1 MNTYKRLLKYMSPYM
16 DKVITAM
23 IFMIFTSGLTA
34 ASMYVIKPVIDKIL
48 ANPDKTEAIHWISI
62 LPIAIIVI
70 FVFKGVCGYIQ
81 NYLINY
87 VGTKIILNMRKQLYE
102 HITGLSMNF
111 FNNQK
116 IGILISR
123 ITNDVQM
130 VQGALANLLG
140 SLVGSV
146 LTIAGL
152 VGLLFFLSWKFA
164 LITIVIFPI
173 AILPI
178 SKFGRIIKSAAGN
191 VQLKMGTLTSILNET
206 FNGIRI
212 VKAFGMENYER
223 KKFNTELTSLFDHT
237 MRGTRAYIMSSPVM
251 ESIGAIGVAVL
262 VWAAGTA
269 VIKGELTAG
278 TFFAFVGG
286 LTALYPQIKKLN
298 DINNVIQQALA
309 AAERIFTILDT
320 KPEIV
325 ESEVPKEINEF
336 KSSVEFQNISF
347 NYIEGQ
353 EVLRD
358 VNFKINKGQIFA
370 VVGPSGAGKSTL
382 ADLLARFYDVKKGL
396 ITIDGID
403 IKDIKIESLR
413 NLIGIVTQETIL
425 FNDTIKNN
433 ISYGLETN
441 DMGKVEMAARAAN
454 ASEFIEKLPDK
465 YETLIGDRGV
475 RLSGGQRQRM
485 AIARAILKNP
495 PILILDEATSSLDSE
510 SEILVQ
516 EAINNL
522 MKNRTA
528 FVIAHRLSTV
538 RNAANIIVVD
548 NMTIVE
554 EGSHDSLIKKNGVY
568 TKLYNLQFKLNKDAK
583 IDETPN

>member
-1 MNTYKRLLKYMSPYM
+1 MKPYM
-16 DKVITAM
+16 DRVIVAM

-48 ANPDKTEAIHWISI
+48 ANPDKTEAMKWISI
-62 LPIAIIVI
+62 LPVAIILI
-70 FVFKGVCGYIQ
+70 FVFKGVCVYIQ
-81 NYLINY
+81 SYLVNW
-87 VGTKIILNMRKQLYE
+87 VGTKIILNMRKQLYD

-116 IGILISR
+116 TGILISR
-123 ITNDVQM
+123 ITNDVQL

-146 LTIAGL
+146 LTMIGL
-152 VGLLFFLSWKFA
+152 VGLLFYLSWKFA
-164 LITIVIFPI
+164 LITIVVFPL
-173 AILPI
+173 AVLPI
-178 SKFGRIIKSAAGN
+178 SKFGRKIKSAAGD
-191 VQLKMGTLTSILNET
+191 VQIKMGDMTSILNET

-212 VKAFGMENYER
+212 VKAFGMEKYER
-223 KKFNTELTSLFDHT
+223 KKFASELQSLFDHT
-237 MRGTRAYIMSSPVM
+237 MRGTKAYIMSSPVM
-251 ESIGAIGVAVL
+251 ESIASIGIAIL
-262 VWAAGTA
+262 VFIAGTA

-278 TFFAFVGG
+278 TFFSFVGG
-286 LTALYPQIKKLN
+286 LIALYPQIKKLN

-309 AAERIFTILDT
+309 AAERIFFVIDT
-320 KPEIV
+320 KPEIT
-325 ESEVPKEINEF
+325 EPENPKEVNEF
-336 KSSVEFQNISF
+336 TSSVEFKNISF
-347 NYIEGQ
+347 SYIEGQ
-353 EVLRD
+353 EVLHD
-358 VNFKINKGQIFA
+358 ASFKINKGEIFA

-454 ASEFIEKLPDK
+454 AAEFIEKLPDK
-465 YETLIGDRGV
+465 YDTLIGDRGV

-522 MKNRTA
+522 MKNRTT

-548 NMTIVE
+548 NKGIAE
-554 EGSHDSLIKKNGVY
+554 EGSHDVLMKKNGVY
-568 TKLYNLQFKLNKDAK
+568 TKLYNLQFKLHKEIK
-583 IDETPN
+583 QDETAE